1 MAGSDLASG
10 EPITVAPR
18 MLNTISPEAIESQWG
33 VTAKAKGAGSLGMS
47 AALWDLGY
55 IEAKEVIRR
64 PCDQTHVVSIWTQG
78 SARSELFIDDKP
90 RYRKV
95 RARGTFQLARAGEA
109 LRAVLTKRTGTC
121 LHIYL
126 PAEIINSC
134 LENEYEGPRANL
146 ELLPL
151 GLETDAVI
159 TRLGDQIA
167 SEIQELNMASRMAI
181 DSATLLL
188 AVTLIRR
195 WSNKTTQLRQT
206 TGGLAPWQA
215 RRTTEYLR
223 EHMAKDISLIE
234 LAGLAKL
241 SPFHFARAFK
251 QTVGKPPHAY
261 QCSLRVARAKDLLDQ
276 TDIPVIEI
284 AAMVGYESPQ
294 ALARMFRRELGV
306 SPTQYRRARRG

>member
-1 MAGSDLASG
+1 
-10 EPITVAPR
+10 

-33 VTAKAKGAGSLGMS
+33 VSAKAKGGGSLGLQ

-55 IEAKEVIRR
+55 IEAKEVVRR

-78 SARSELFIDDKP
+78 STRSDLYIDDTL
-90 RYRKV
+90 RYSKV

-109 LRAVLTKRTGTC
+109 LRAVLNKRSGTC
-121 LHIYL
+121 LDIYL
-126 PAEIINSC
+126 PADILNQC
-134 LENEYEGPRANL
+134 LENEYEGARGSL
-146 ELLPL
+146 ELRPL
-151 GLETDAVI
+151 GLENDAVI

-195 WSNKTTQLRQT
+195 WSNQTAPVRQP

-215 RRTTEYLR
+215 RRTTEYMR
-223 EHMAKDISLIE
+223 EHLAKEISLTE

-261 QCSLRVARAKDLLDQ
+261 QCSLRVARAKELLDA
-276 TDIPVIEI
+276 TDIPVIEV

-294 ALARMFRRELGV
+294 ALARMFKRELGV
-306 SPTQYRRARRG
+306 SPTQYRRGRRS